1 MARFD
6 VKNIN
11 VVLNEI
17 DKYNDKLKSSLKEE
31 INKWAAEVV
40 ALAKQKAPVNN
51 GKLRNAIT
59 ADYATE
65 SELVAKVSVM
75 VNYAAYVEFG
85 TRGYASSYVSSLP
98 SDWQTYA
105 AEFKGKGAGGTMD
118 DFLLAIMDWV
128 KDKGLA
134 GTYSVKTQRRT
145 GAKGGQQFEDA
156 AVAYPIALAILRK
169 GIRPQP
175 YLYPA
180 YVQASDDLLKR
191 LKKYAKS

>member
-1 MARFD
+1 MASFEI
-6 VKNIN
+6 KNLSAIFTQ
-11 VVLNEI
+11 I
-17 DKYNDKLKSSLKEE
+17 DNYSNNLKSSLKKE
-31 INKWAAEVV
+31 INNWAAEVV
-40 ALAKQKAPVNN
+40 SLAKQKSPVNN

-65 SELVAKVSVM
+65 SELVAKVSVL

-85 TRGYASSYVSSLP
+85 TRGYASNYVSSLP
-98 SDWQTYA
+98 NDWQTYA
-105 AEFKGKGAGGTMD
+105 SSFRGKGAGGTFD
-118 DFLLAIMDWV
+118 DFLLAIMEWV

-145 GAKGGQQFEDA
+145 GAKGGQIFEDA
-156 AVAYPIALAILRK
+156 EVAYPIALSILRK

-180 YVQASDDLLKR
+180 YKEAEKNLLER
-191 LKKYAKS
+191 LKKYEKS